1 MMALIGRAEIEGL
14 IPHSGI
20 MCLLDAVHFWDS
32 TKVVCLTTSHRRPDH
47 PLASN
52 GRLDALCGIE
62 YASQAM
68 AVHGGL
74 CAGAIRPTAGYLAS
88 VRDVACRGARLDL
101 LCDDLEVTAT
111 MLASDAAGAVYGFI
125 LRCGTETVL
134 RGRAAVVLDAG
145 LPRGTP

>member
-1 MMALIGRAEIEGL
+1 MALIGRAEIEAL
-14 IPHSGI
+14 VPHAGA

-32 TKVVCLTTSHRRPDH
+32 TKVVCLTASHRRPDH

-74 CAGAIRPTAGYLAS
+74 CAGASRPTAGYLAS
-88 VRDVACRGARLDL
+88 VRDVVCRGTRLDL
-101 LCDDLEVTAT
+101 LRGDLEVTAT
-111 MLASDAAGAVYGFI
+111 MLAGGAAGAVYGFI
-125 LRCGTETVL
+125 LRCGTETIL
-134 RGRAAVVLDAG
+134 EGRAAVVLDAV
-145 LPRGTP
+145 LPRETP